1 MANNPNPNTYEHAQ
15 RMIEALEQQMSEISE
30 AGHTQDYPDSVLDA
44 LKVIYHDLQAQR
56 DALAERAVDLPTDA
70 QFYAQQDALLEEAI
84 RNDPYGGDDFA
95 LFNSGDC
102 W

>member
-1 MANNPNPNTYEHAQ
+1 MSEPNTYEEAQ
-15 RMIEALEQQMSEISE
+15 RMIESIEQQLEEI
-30 AGHTQDYPDSVLDA
+30 QDACSVQDFPDHVLDGINR
-44 LKVIYHDLQAQR
+44 VYNDLVAQR
-56 DALAERAVDLPTDA
+56 DAIAERAIDLPTDA
-70 QFYAQQDALLEEAI
+70 QFHAQQDALLEEAI